1 MSAILIYTIY
11 THTTVYYKDM
21 VNTKR
26 ILLFCLTKQKQNNRK
41 HKMIPTKIKKTKKC
55 GTFKNKKQKEMFA
68 IVSSEGCTR
77 RNI

>member
-1 MSAILIYTIY
+1 
-11 THTTVYYKDM
+11 M

-41 HKMIPTKIKKTKKC
+41 HKKKSTKKM
-55 GTFKNKKQKEMFA
+55 GGIQKQRAERNVRNCVFL
-68 IVSSEGCTR
+68 EGCTR